1 MLDYVPSIK
10 KDGPIRPHEAKK
22 LVAEKY
28 DGALRLAVA
37 RKRPDE
43 EALQGDAADK
53 LALIKV
59 SVGENVAK
67 KKAARQASRRARP
80 IVQGEVVLQVGDEG
94 AYVEAPPNEA
104 PQRRR
109 AAEAPPPGCCLVM

>member
-1 MLDYVPSIK
+1 MPGV
-10 KDGPIRPHEAKK
+10 GN
-22 LVAEKY
+22 V
-28 DGALRLAVA
+28 GAVVGA
-37 RKRPDE
+37 RR
-43 EALQGDAADK
+43 A
-53 LALIKV
+53 
-59 SVGENVAK
+59 AK

-94 AYVEAPPNEA
+94 EPYVEAPPNEA